1 MSKDFLSKA
10 MTFLSVVLLASVLHA
25 QTNDA
30 TAITTDQQPTASK
43 DATTSKVR
51 IVRLSMVKGA
61 VQIERSRE
69 HGFERAIANLPVV
82 ERNLLQT
89 GMGVAEVEFE
99 DNSSLRLAPNTL
111 VEFPALGRNASGA
124 TESAVHVTQG
134 TVYVSLMK
142 PQNSK
147 TPVND
152 FTLTFGDR
160 KLTLD
165 PATHVR
171 LDIDGTQANLAVLDG
186 SVRVD
191 SNDGTLTIDKK
202 RTATF
207 SVSGDTAPTV
217 AKDIEKTEFDG
228 WDHDAT
234 SYHARVATLMGSGSG
249 YAGTPYSYGVSDMAY
264 YGSFMDAGSCGMG
277 MMWRPYFASAAW
289 DPFGNGTWAWY
300 PGAGYSWVSPYP
312 WAWTPYHSG
321 SWGYCPS
328 MGWGWMPGG
337 SWYGVNNVASLTP
350 AAGRIP
356 TGGGGGPRLL
366 PPPHAPLP
374 HQPTFVTVTN
384 RPLTTSMVT
393 SQTSFEFRKDSA
405 GIGVPRGTMG
415 NLAKFSHQ
423 TESRGVATTN
433 IYVNVPQAGGHFGGS
448 SSMVAAGLGS
458 SIHRG
463 SAPSY
468 SGSSSGSSWASSG
481 GGGSGSSMSSS
492 SRSTTSMAPSAPSA
506 PSGGGTRK

>member
-1 MSKDFLSKA
+1 MSKTVLSKA
-10 MTFLSVVLLASVLHA
+10 MTLFSLVLLGGTLHA

-30 TAITTDQQPTASK
+30 TADLTIQQP
-43 DATTSKVR
+43 TTSKVR

-69 HGFERAIANLPVV
+69 RGFERAIANLPVV

-111 VEFPALGRNASGA
+111 VEFPALGRVASGA
-124 TESAVHVTQG
+124 TESAVHVVQG
-134 TVYVSLMK
+134 TVYVSLVK

-147 TPVND
+147 APVNE
-152 FTLTFGDR
+152 FALMFGNR
-160 KLTLD
+160 KVVLD
-165 PATHVR
+165 PSSHVR
-171 LDIDGTQANLAVLDG
+171 LDVNLQEAKLAMLDG
-186 SVRVD
+186 SARVD
-191 SNDGTLTIDKK
+191 NANGAVELAKK
-202 RTATF
+202 KTATF
-207 SVSGDTAPTV
+207 DTASEEQPQV
-217 AKDIEKTEFDG
+217 ANEVQKTEFDG
-228 WDHDAT
+228 WDHEAA
-234 SYHARVATLMGSGSG
+234 SYHARVASLMGTGSS
-249 YAGTPYSYGVSDMAY
+249 YAGTPYSYGLSDMAY
-264 YGSFMDAGSCGMG
+264 YGNFADAGSCGMG

-289 DPFGNGTWAWY
+289 DPFANGTWAWY

-321 SWGYCPS
+321 SWGFCPG

-337 SWYGVNNVASLTP
+337 GWYGLNNVAALTP
-350 AAGRIP
+350 ATGKIP
-356 TGGGGGPRLL
+356 TGGGGRLL

-374 HQPTFVTVTN
+374 HAPSMVAVATK
-384 RPLTTSMVT
+384 PLTPSMVT
-393 SQTSFEFRKDSA
+393 SLTSFEFRKDSA
-405 GIGVPRGTMG
+405 GIGVPRGTLG

-423 TESRGVATTN
+423 TENHGVATTH
-433 IYVNVPQAGGHFGGS
+433 IYVNLPQASSGRFGGS
-448 SSMVAAGLGS
+448 SSMTAASLGA

-468 SGSSSGSSWASSG
+468 SGSSSGSSWSPMSSG
-481 GGGSGSSMSSS
+481 GGGSSGSSMSSS
-492 SRSTTSMAPSAPSA
+492 SRASAAPSAPSA